1 MHSEDLEQSDYQAL
15 AEFRYRIRAFLSF
28 SEHTAR
34 SVGLEPQQHQLILVI
49 KGFSHEGRLTISEL
63 ADKMK
68 LRHHSTVE
76 LVNRT
81 EKSGLVRAHPRQHDR
96 RHVFVSLTPRG
107 EAMLQ
112 ELTMYHLEEL
122 RSSGPALVR
131 ALGMLYT
138 FLGGP
143 QSNTTNGTSPLS
155 NTKTQS

>member
-1 MHSEDLEQSDYQAL
+1 MQSEDLGQSDYQAL

-28 SEHTAR
+28 SEHTAH
-34 SVGLEPQQHQLILVI
+34 SVGLEPQQHQLMLVI
-49 KGFSHEGRLTISEL
+49 KGFGRDGRLTISEL

-81 EKSGLVRAHPRQHDR
+81 EKSGLVARARAQHDR

-107 EAMLQ
+107 EAVLQ
-112 ELTMYHLEEL
+112 ELTIYHLEEL

-138 FLGGP
+138 FLGDP
-143 QSNTTNGTSPLS
+143 QSHTTDCPSSLN